1 MPRSFFEY
9 SVTGYIFGD
18 YLEHEITLTGAPMG
32 MEDIAKLLNT
42 EKITISRITYRNA
55 NFPGTRYLEID
66 YDKTLK
72 CDDTHYDTMNFSL
85 TVRNYNNISLNTI
98 VHQMS
103 CYDVFMRYFMK
114 RLKHNKPEIVVY
126 RDI

>member
-18 YLEHEITLTGAPMG
+18 YLEREITLTGAPMEMG
-32 MEDIAKLLNT
+32 DIAKLLNT
-42 EKITISRITYRNA
+42 EKVTISRITYQDA
-55 NFPGTRYLEID
+55 NFVGTRYLTID

-85 TVRNYNNISLNTI
+85 TVVNYNNISLNTMI
-98 VHQMS
+98 HQMS
-103 CYDVFMRYFMK
+103 RYDVFMRYFME
-114 RLKHNKPEIVVY
+114 RLKHNAPEIVVY
-126 RDI
+126 YDV